1 MFYNKQVIVDPQV
14 LLVEDDADTESL
26 IIRALRKIKVLE
38 VAVARD
44 GQEAIEMIAG
54 LSKAP
59 NLVLLDLKLPKVD
72 GFEVLL
78 QLQQRGFAEQCPI
91 VVFSSE
97 DSATSF
103 NRARSLGAA
112 EYAVKPTNF
121 EELQHTIE
129 RLAARYLQTS
139 LTNSPTKS

>member
-1 MFYNKQVIVDPQV
+1 MLYNKQVIVDPQV

-26 IIRALRKIKVLE
+26 VIRALRKIGVHL
-38 VAVARD
+38 VSVARD

-54 LSKAP
+54 LSKSP
-59 NLVLLDLKLPKVD
+59 HLILLDLKLPKVD

-78 QLQQRGFAEQCPI
+78 ELQQRGFADQSPI

-103 NRARSLGAA
+103 NRARNLGAA

-121 EELQHTIE
+121 EERQLTIE
-129 RLAARYLQTS
+129 RLAARYLKTPI
-139 LTNSPTKS
+139 TNAMTGF